1 MSSRQTWIGLE
12 IGEGVQRPWL
22 SQAMAIIVALI
33 LGLIAPACSPI
44 KTPAEPTPSGTTPNV
59 GANSDVGTSPDVG
72 ANPNVGTSPDAC
84 LVVGVRTL
92 GALEAELARL
102 AASTPS
108 TTDGKCELAALYVK
122 SGQVPE
128 AETILDG
135 ILRQEPNRVDAA
147 VLLTRIY
154 RQTGRDEAA
163 DSLLERTA
171 ERAPSHLHVRLLQ
184 AQDLP
189 EEEAY
194 QAFDA
199 ILEDHP
205 ESAEALVAA
214 ARARHALAHAA
225 ERKARRELDR
235 ALALDSLSA
244 AALLLDSEFQEED
257 DDARREA
264 INRALAVDSL
274 SAEAHSA
281 LAGLLRS
288 DGDLGGAFDEY
299 LLALRL
305 NPYDNSVHG
314 TLGNGGSFISWSRYP
329 PLPDE
334 EVPPD
339 LVALLDRADADL
351 LRRSFDEAEAEYSRA
366 LESYPGYAAALLG
379 LGAVH
384 YHRGNYETATEH
396 FREVAEAHPGL
407 GLAHFGISQSQAR
420 LKDRDDPQLQEAAE
434 RFRAI
439 PRPPEPDRLREVFP
453 DFDRVDEDLQ
463 KIILVSVA
471 PLSNYVGVLAEAGAT
486 YQLIPF
492 HKRLW
497 ELRHKERNRG
507 RRTFDLR
514 LWDDVKGQGGFHA
527 TAGEEWIRDV
537 MYERFNVLAHEFM
550 HQVHSILTEDQQK
563 EVESLYREAKRE
575 GRTLD
580 YYADYNEW
588 EYLAQAYEAWISPRK
603 LPELSG
609 TAGHTRDELERLD
622 PSVIPFLEKMNALDS
637 YRENEIVAFRGKIQY
652 LTREGDL
659 EAAETEAE
667 GALERYGEHFDLL
680 SALSGVLQLKGDYG
694 RAVEVGGRTIEA
706 FPDRLRGYQDLAAS
720 RALGW
725 HDHAGAAE
733 ALSRYLA
740 QDPESDEAWLALAGY
755 QISAGLF
762 DEAEV
767 SLRKADSII
776 GSPNPEER
784 YFSLQAQLALILGD
798 TAAAREAYEY
808 SLENISRGSI
818 PAWTALS
825 VMALREGDL
834 EQAAKNL
841 ETARAIDK
849 DRPRVREV
857 AALLLDA
864 QGDTA
869 AALDTLAALH
879 EEDPRRLQ
887 TLTELI
893 SLLGRFDPERASPY
907 VEAGQRLI
915 DAGDPV
921 EYVYESDRFVA
932 HGALTQPSIARF
944 HAAVERLGGG
954 GRERDPGPQ

>member
-1 MSSRQTWIGLE
+1 MDIAWERGFPAAGSLRRLLSSSLCSH
-12 IGEGVQRPWL
+12 RP
-22 SQAMAIIVALI
+22 ALRF
-33 LGLIAPACSPI
+33 LPP
-44 KTPAEPTPSGTTPNV
+44 PAEPAPA
-59 GANSDVGTSPDVG
+59 GAGPQ
-72 ANPNVGTSPDAC
+72 AC
-84 LVVGVRTL
+84 LEVGVRTF

-102 AASTPS
+102 GASPPS
-108 TTDGKCELAALYVK
+108 TVDGKCKLAALYVK
-122 SGQVPE
+122 AGRVPE

-135 ILRQEPNRVDAA
+135 ILLQEPNRVDAA
-147 VLLTRIY
+147 VLLTRVY

-163 DSLLERTA
+163 DSLLARTA
-171 ERAPSHLHVRLLQ
+171 ARAPGHLHVRLLQ
-184 AQDLP
+184 AQELP

-199 ILEDHP
+199 ILKDHP

-214 ARARHALAHAA
+214 ARSRHALARAA

-235 ALALDSLSA
+235 ALSLDSLNA
-244 AALLLDSEFQEED
+244 AALLLDSELQED
-257 DDARREA
+257 RDDARRDA
-264 INRALAVDSL
+264 VSRALAADSL

-288 DGDLGGAFDEY
+288 DGDLKGAFDEY
-299 LLALRL
+299 LLTLRL

-334 EVPPD
+334 DVPPD
-339 LVALLDRADADL
+339 LVALLDRADSHL
-351 LRRSFDEAEAEYSRA
+351 LRRELDQAEAEFSRA

-384 YHRGNYETATEH
+384 YYRGEYEAATER
-396 FREVAEAHPGL
+396 FRDVLAEHPGL
-407 GLAHFGISQSQAR
+407 GLAHFGLSQSQAR
-420 LKDRDDPQLQEAAE
+420 LKDRGDPELQEAVE

-463 KIILVSVA
+463 KIILLSVA
-471 PLSNYVGVLAEAGAT
+471 PLSNYVAVLAEAGAT

-497 ELRHKERNRG
+497 ELRYKERNRG

-527 TAGEEWIRDV
+527 TAGEEWIREV
-537 MYERFNVLAHEFM
+537 TYERFNVLAHEFM
-550 HQVHSILTEDQQK
+550 HQVHSILTEDQKK
-563 EVESLYREAKRE
+563 EVEGLYRQAKRAE
-575 GRTLD
+575 RTLD
-580 YYADYNEW
+580 SYADYNEW

-609 TAGHTRDELERLD
+609 TAGHTREEVMKLD
-622 PSVIPFLEKMNALDS
+622 PDVIPFLERMNALDS

-659 EAAETEAE
+659 EAAEAEADK
-667 GALERYGEHFDLL
+667 ALERYGEHFDLL
-680 SALSGVLQLKGDYG
+680 SALSGLLRLKGDYV
-694 RAVEVGGRTIEA
+694 RAAEVGERTIVA
-706 FPDRLRGYQDLAAS
+706 FPHRLRGYQDLAAS

-733 ALSRYLA
+733 AVSRYVA
-740 QDPESDEAWLALAGY
+740 EDPGSDEAWLALAGY

-762 DEAEV
+762 GEAEV
-767 SLRKADSII
+767 SLEKADSIL

-784 YFSLQAQLALILGD
+784 FFSLKAELALIEGD
-798 TAAAREAYEY
+798 TAAAKEAYEY

-818 PAWTALS
+818 PAWTDLA

-864 QGDTA
+864 QGEPRA
-869 AALDTLAALH
+869 AMDTLMALH
-879 EEDPRRLQ
+879 EQDPRRLQ

-893 SLLGRFDPERASPY
+893 MLSSRFDP
-907 VEAGQRLI
+907 G
-915 DAGDPV
+915 
-921 EYVYESDRFVA
+921 SDFGVC
-932 HGALTQPSIARF
+932 
-944 HAAVERLGGG
+944 
-954 GRERDPGPQ
+954 